1 VHTLRDTHHTVAVV
15 AHLRKTLELTEKDI
29 EDWIKPF
36 ATIVGEQKE
45 YDLELRKQNPAEFF
59 LKLTLPNNFEDYAI
73 ALHSYWINYNVPKNE
88 IKENGN
94 SGEDFP
100 EEDFSRINWKDF
112 YQRKEVDFEL
122 NSSILNSVEWKRPFK
137 QLNNELFPGEGLL
150 DEEHLNSLVETIMEI
165 YGNQEIEIFYT
176 FLSTNDWEKDL
187 IFTGR
192 INDLPNLIN
201 KENLRLTPSLIY
213 PKERNWVVNTD
224 YDLAFTTI
232 GGETKFINELVR
244 KNKNEIYQIERR
256 KNALQ

>member
-1 VHTLRDTHHTVAVV
+1 L
-15 AHLRKTLELTEKDI
+15 KLTEKGI
-29 EDWIKPF
+29 EDWIKPY

-59 LKLTLPNNFEDYAI
+59 LKLTIPTNFEDYAI
-73 ALHSYWINYNVPKNE
+73 ALHSYWINYNIPKNE
-88 IKENGN
+88 IKENAN
-94 SGEDFP
+94 NDEDFP
-100 EEDFSRINWKDF
+100 EEDFSRISWKDI
-112 YQRKEVDFEL
+112 YQSKHVNFEL
-122 NSSILNSVEWKRPFK
+122 NSAILSSVEWKRPFK
-137 QLNNELFPGEGLL
+137 QSNNELFPREGLL
-150 DEEHLNSLVETIMEI
+150 DEVHLNSLVETIIEI

-187 IFTGR
+187 MFTGR
-192 INDLPNLIN
+192 INDLPNLIK

-232 GGETKFINELVR
+232 GGETKFIAELVR

-256 KNALQ
+256 KNVLQQRI